1 MMQGDSAGSR
11 GADVND
17 YDTVQKKTMEN
28 NQNLIL
34 NLILQD
40 KELSGNNGGQ
50 LTVRQLNPL
59 QQVQT
64 EKCLLFTG

>member
-1 MMQGDSAGSR
+1 MQGDAPGGRS
-11 GADVND
+11 ADVND
-17 YDTVQKKTMEN
+17 YDSVQQKTMEN

-34 NLILQD
+34 NMILQD

-59 QQVQT
+59 
-64 EKCLLFTG
+64 

>member
-1 MMQGDSAGSR
+1 MQGDAAGSR

-17 YDTVQKKTMEN
+17 YDSVQKKTMEN

-34 NLILQD
+34 NMILQD

-59 QQVQT
+59 
-64 EKCLLFTG
+64 